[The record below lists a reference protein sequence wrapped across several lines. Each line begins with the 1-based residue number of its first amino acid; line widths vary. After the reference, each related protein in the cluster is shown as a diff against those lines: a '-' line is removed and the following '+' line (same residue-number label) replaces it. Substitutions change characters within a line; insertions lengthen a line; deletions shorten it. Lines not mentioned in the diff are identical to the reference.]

1 LTFNTKCVILTIAH
15 QFTIK
20 DVMKK
25 LFGYLGALVLG
36 TSLVGINPTI
46 AQAGVPNDQAM
57 KEFQAC
63 NVITTRPPDSIFIY
77 KNKPLVITDGESNG
91 YTADIYKT
99 NKPSKN
105 PRFVGYWYNV
115 KYKGKIVAN
124 FTMQYKRAT
133 PGYASVNSL
142 WNTEF
147 SGCGPR
153 PVDQNYPVIKYLFY
167 DTVIGIKLEGYR
179 SPKELGQVQ
188 TPNPI
193 GMFGAVK
200 QTDAPD
206 FGN

>member
-1 LTFNTKCVILTIAH
+1 
-15 QFTIK
+15 
-20 DVMKK
+20 MKK
-25 LFGYLGALVLG
+25 LIGYLGALVFG
-36 TSLVGINPTI
+36 TSLVGVNPTT
-46 AQAGVPNDQAM
+46 ANAGVPKNQAM

-63 NVITTRPPDSIFIY
+63 NVVTTRPPDSVFIY
-77 KNKPLVITDGESNG
+77 KNTPLVIQGNKSNG

-99 NKPSKN
+99 NKSSKN

-133 PGYASVNSL
+133 PGYASLNSP

-153 PVDQNYPVIKYLFY
+153 PKDQSYPVIQYLFY

-179 SPKELGQVQ
+179 SPKEVGQVI